1 MPAPLLIFH
10 LVQAWMEVA
19 ELCNWKFEVTGKWM
33 VQTSDELHN
42 LISHKINISQGKTTA
57 ETRTKKP

>member
-33 VQTSDELHN
+33 EQISDELPNFKFHMKQTF
-42 LISHKINISQGKTTA
+42 LKERQHQKQ
-57 ETRTKKP
+57 EP